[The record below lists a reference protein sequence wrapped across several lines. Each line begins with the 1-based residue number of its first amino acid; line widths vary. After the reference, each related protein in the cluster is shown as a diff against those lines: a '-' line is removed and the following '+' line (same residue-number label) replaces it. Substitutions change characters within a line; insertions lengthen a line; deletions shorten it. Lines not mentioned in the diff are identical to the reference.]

1 MKYAIL
7 AFITGVYLL
16 VGGLFA
22 VRTPAWQSPD
32 EPAHYNYIA
41 QIAETGALPVIE
53 MGDWNPDYLDQLKSE
68 RFAAAL
74 LNDLPLI
81 QYEDHQPPLYY
92 ALAAPLYSLTDG
104 SLTALRLFSVAIG
117 VVIVWSGFGVGMVMF
132 PQRPWI
138 GLATAAFVAF
148 LPQHVHILASV
159 NNDALA
165 WAIVGAGL
173 VAVVAYIKGDPV
185 QSWQMGLLVGV
196 GFLTKA
202 TTLFMLGVV
211 LLAIFLRWSTHYIQ
225 DVRST
230 AEFSFP
236 EETRSDAA
244 SPPVNRL
251 LWEVILFLLPA
262 LVLGGFWWARN
273 VSVYGFPDW
282 LGLAEHDAVVVGQP
296 RTSDLIDRIG
306 FDGYVREMAR
316 TTFNSFWG
324 QFGWM
329 AVPLPQWTYAFILTG
344 LGVAFSGLGVDMVR
358 NRVRITLEQRNA
370 WIVLSVVAVLS
381 IAAFAYY
388 NSEFQQHQ
396 GRYMFPLL
404 IPLGLWLAAG
414 LDAWRRLILPR
425 MSYSM
430 LVAYAPLALL
440 DVWLLWY
447 VIEPNLAV

>member
-1 MKYAIL
+1 MKYAVL
-7 AFITGVYLL
+7 AFITWVYLL

-53 MGDWNPDYLDQLKSE
+53 RGDWDADYLDRLKSA
-68 RFAAAL
+68 RFETSLLDAL
-74 LNDLPLI
+74 PSI

-117 VVIVWSGFGVGMVMF
+117 VMIVWSGYGVGVVMF

-165 WAIVGAGL
+165 WAIVGVGL

-185 QSWQMGLLVGV
+185 WSWQMGLLVGV
-196 GFLTKA
+196 GFLTKS
-202 TTLFMLGVV
+202 TTLFMFGVA

-236 EETRSDAA
+236 EEIRSDAA
-244 SPPVNRL
+244 SPPLYHL
-251 LWEVILFLLPA
+251 LREVMFFLLPA
-262 LVLGGFWWARN
+262 LLLGGVWWLRN
-273 VSVYGFPDW
+273 ISVYGFPDW
-282 LGLAEHDAVVVGQP
+282 LGLAQHDAVVVGQP
-296 RTSDLIDRIG
+296 RTADLIDRVG
-306 FDGYVREMAR
+306 FEGFVREMGR

-329 AVPLPQWTYAFILTG
+329 AVPLPKWLYTFILVG
-344 LGVAFSGLGVDMVR
+344 LGVAFSGLGVDMAR
-358 NRVRITLEQRNA
+358 SRVRITPEQRNA
-370 WIVLSVVAVLS
+370 WIVLVSVTVLS
-381 IAAFAYY
+381 IAAFLYY

-404 IPLGLWLAAG
+404 IPLGLWLATG

-425 MSYSM
+425 VPYS
-430 LVAYAPLALL
+430 LLLAYGPLALL
-440 DVWLLWY
+440 DVWLLWR
-447 VIEPNLAV
+447 VIEPNLSA